1 MSKIIRDA
9 YMASIGVAVLTY
21 EKAERITNELIKKGE
36 LAKEKQQKFIQ
47 ELMEKS
53 KRNSSELEKMVKA
66 KVKYLTEKG
75 GPLKEKQDK
84 FIGDVTLKAKVKG
97 KIAEQKIKETVK
109 DTIRRG
115 KETAGKQQKAFN
127 KLKEK
132 ITKSDEERVEELL
145 KRMDIPSKEDIELIR
160 KKLDELESKLK

>member
-1 MSKIIRDA
+1 MSKIIRNA
-9 YMASIGVAVLTY
+9 YMASLGVAVLTY

-47 ELMEKS
+47 ELMAKS
-53 KRNSSELEKMVKA
+53 KKNSSELEKVVKA
-66 KVKYLTEKG
+66 KVKYLAKKG

-84 FIGDVTLKAKVKG
+84 FIEEVAFRAKVTG

-115 KETAGKQQKAFN
+115 KETAENFN
-127 KLKEK
+127 KLKDK
-132 ITKSDEERVEELL
+132 ITKSDEDRLEEIL
-145 KRMDIPSKEDIELIR
+145 KKLDIPSKEEIDLIR